1 LEKATL
7 TVTHQI
13 QERDGRAVICLP
25 KSAASDRV
33 VPVDLATVAM
43 LVRLRAS
50 QVRAGI
56 YRPDGWV
63 FARDNGCHWSPS
75 YLTHTFRR
83 LVAEADLPPVRYLR
97 HGAASLS
104 LAAGNDLKTVQA
116 LLGHASIVLTAD
128 VTIKRAPVPRTPAR
142 KRQPA
147 WYAVPV
153 TTMDNESSGQIRLSA
168 RAEGVLFAGQDRGPS
183 EPARS

>member
-1 LEKATL
+1 
-7 TVTHQI
+7 
-13 QERDGRAVICLP
+13 
-25 KSAASDRV
+25 
-33 VPVDLATVAM
+33 
-43 LVRLRAS
+43 
-50 QVRAGI
+50 VRAGI

-128 VTIKRAPVPRTPAR
+128 TYTSVLP
-142 KRQPA
+142 
-147 WYAVPV
+147 
-153 TTMDNESSGQIRLSA
+153 SLA
-168 RAEGVLFAGQDRGPS
+168 RATAEATASLVRRAGYDHGQRIFRSNTTFGPS
-183 EPARS
+183 RRCPVRRAGPRSIRTGAILSRAHGGPTSGSHINKAHQ